1 MDFLWSLFSLRPQH
15 RHYAL
20 LDKSG
25 LCQAFRHCATPPIGF
40 GWVEINE
47 ARLTWL
53 HQPLPDS
60 ARFSPH
66 AAHPG
71 DRHLLTN

>member
-1 MDFLWSLFSLRPQH
+1 MSALWSMLVLRPKR

-25 LCQAFRHCATPPIGF
+25 LCQAFLHCATPPIGT

-47 ARLTWL
+47 VRLIWL
-53 HQPLPDS
+53 QQPLPDS
-60 ARFSPH
+60 ARVTLPDTPSRNH
-66 AAHPG
+66 NSLA
-71 DRHLLTN
+71 N